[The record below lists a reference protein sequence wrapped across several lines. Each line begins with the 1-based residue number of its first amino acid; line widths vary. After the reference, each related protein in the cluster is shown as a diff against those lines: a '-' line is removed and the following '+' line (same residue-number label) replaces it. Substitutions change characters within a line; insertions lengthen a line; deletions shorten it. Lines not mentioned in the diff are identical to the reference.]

1 MIAELMKAKT
11 EVASFEA
18 TSSGKGYFAFIRCDK
33 RIIKSSQEWSLRRT
47 KKNLEEGHSPDEDG
61 CYWSIVNCD
70 NSYVI
75 LSPVEGHI
83 MFKQFNEWQ
92 DKLEKEWH
100 YMFDKFAV

>member
-1 MIAELMKAKT
+1 MIAELMKAKA

-18 TSSGKGYFAFIRCDK
+18 TSSGKAYFAFIRGDK
-33 RIIKSSQEWSLRRT
+33 CIIKSSQEWYLRRT
-47 KKNLEEGHSPDEDG
+47 NKNLEEGHTPDEDG

-70 NSYVI
+70 NSYVA

-100 YMFDKFAV
+100 YMFDKFAA